1 MTYRT
6 NWAQSERLDL
16 CELLDRVGP
25 DQDTLCGDWK
35 TADLAAHIV
44 LRERRPDAAGGI
56 IIPALAARTQ
66 RVMQE
71 LKTLPWADLV
81 DLIRQGAPRWN
92 PMSLGPVDMIANT
105 FEFFVHH
112 EDVLRANPNWAP
124 RNLDP
129 EFEKL
134 LWSRLKTSA
143 PLLWRR
149 ARVAVTLSNRIDQVT
164 AKKSKSSGGVLV
176 TGDVG
181 ELVLKSYGRTACN
194 VTVTGDD
201 SEVAIFNETKLNV

>member
-25 DQDTLCGDWK
+25 DHETLCGDWK

-44 LRERRPDAAGGI
+44 LRERRPDAAAGI
-56 IIPALAARTQ
+56 ILPALASRTEK
-66 RVMQE
+66 VME
-71 LKTLPWADLV
+71 EFKLLPWADLV

-92 PMSLGPVDMIANT
+92 PMSFGPVDMIANT

-112 EDVLRANPNWAP
+112 EDVLRAHSDWAP

-149 ARVAVTLSNRIDQVT
+149 AKVAVTLSNHIDQIT
-164 AKKSKSSGGVLV
+164 AKKSKTSSGVLV
-176 TGDVG
+176 SGETG

>member
-25 DQDTLCGDWK
+25 DHDTLCGEWK

-44 LRERRPDAAGGI
+44 LRERRPDAAAGI
-56 IIPALAARTQ
+56 MIPGLAARTN
-66 RVMQE
+66 RVMEE
-71 LKTLPWADLV
+71 LKLMPWADLV

-92 PMSLGPVDMIANT
+92 PTSLGPVDMIANT

-112 EDVLRANPNWAP
+112 EDVLRAGPNWAP
-124 RNLDP
+124 RDLDP

-149 ARVAVTLSNRIDQVT
+149 AKVAVTLSNRIDQIT
-164 AKKSKSSGGVLV
+164 AKKSKTSGGVLV
-176 TGDVG
+176 TGDIG